1 MNSAK
6 ISPDGLVGFRFYRQA
21 IVERSCSLWG
31 SEIQINSTSNLYNP
45 PEALHMEYC
54 ESLQCAYSEA
64 LRRITARSVQ
74 AKDTLTLAP
83 RPSMM
88 HTFFQI
94 DQPVL
99 MIEDTLKQIIQ
110 TANALE
116 KHQHQLVVSV
126 DNPLDALPGP
136 LERRAMVR
144 QLYALKDH
152 SGIKLAYNNYNLD
165 TKQGDLLIE
174 LGLYDYIKM
183 PFPDTALRLNLNTH
197 SDLFDRLY
205 ERMLQLI
212 SNTKISFIADNVE
225 FADTALLAKYLPFD
239 YFQGGYYSSAENF

>member
-6 ISPDGLVGFRFYRQA
+6 MSPDRLSNFKLSRQA
-21 IVERSCSLWG
+21 IVERSCALWG
-31 SEIQINSTSNLYNP
+31 SEIQINSTSNLHDLPHALHREYCDSLEYVYG
-45 PEALHMEYC
+45 EALK
-54 ESLQCAYSEA
+54 
-64 LRRITARSVQ
+64 RITARSAQ

-83 RPSMM
+83 RQSVM
-88 HTFFQI
+88 HTFFRI

-99 MIEDTLKQIIQ
+99 MIEDTLKQLIQ

-116 KHQHQLVVSV
+116 KYQHKLVVSV
-126 DNPLDALPGP
+126 DNPLDSLPGP

-152 SGIKLAYNNYNLD
+152 CGVKLAYNNYKLD

-174 LGLYDYIKM
+174 LELYDYIKM
-183 PFPDTALRLNLNTH
+183 PFPDSALRLNVNTH

-212 SNTKISFIADNVE
+212 SNAKVSFIADSVE
-225 FADTALLAKYLPFD
+225 FADTALLAKHLPFD